1 MKMTRSKLKGIVK
14 ECLVE
19 ILAEGI
25 NTEVHVENSKRAR
38 REKQLQEERALKE
51 RRSRLETSIDTTVSS
66 ITDNSVMQSIL
77 ADTARTTLQE
87 QMSHEGS
94 RPSSP
99 GSGGPGVNLDA
110 IFDESETNW
119 SKLAFSGKKIS

>member
-25 NTEVHVENSKRAR
+25 NAETHVKNNKRAIKER
-38 REKQLQEERALKE
+38 QRKEERALQE
-51 RRSRLETSIDTTVSS
+51 RRARLETSIDTTVSS
-66 ITDNSVMQSIL
+66 ITNDSVMQSIL

-87 QMSHEGS
+87 QMSHDGGA
-94 RPSSP
+94 PSSP
-99 GSGGPGVNLDA
+99 GSHAPGVNLDA
-110 IFDESETNW
+110 IFNESETNW
-119 SKLAFSGKKIS
+119 SKLAFSDKQIS